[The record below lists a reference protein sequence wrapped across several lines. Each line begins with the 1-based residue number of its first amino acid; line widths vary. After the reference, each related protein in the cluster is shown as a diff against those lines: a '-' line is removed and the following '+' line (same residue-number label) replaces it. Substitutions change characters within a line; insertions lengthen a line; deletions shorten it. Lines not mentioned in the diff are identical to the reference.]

1 MKVKK
6 INWLL
11 MVIHL
16 VVGFGISAVLVLVGG
31 SSLPYEMADLM
42 VGMAVFGVILSA
54 LSLLIL
60 GALFYTVGKKQM
72 AGRLAA
78 EGFRCTSRFDSYN
91 AVVAIDAN
99 KGKIGLL
106 MRLNPFSVQIL

>member
-31 SSLPYEMADLM
+31 RSLPYEMADRRNRA
-42 VGMAVFGVILSA
+42 GKEC
-54 LSLLIL
+54 L
-60 GALFYTVGKKQM
+60 G
-72 AGRLAA
+72 
-78 EGFRCTSRFDSYN
+78 
-91 AVVAIDAN
+91 
-99 KGKIGLL
+99 
-106 MRLNPFSVQIL
+106 

>member
-31 SSLPYEMADLM
+31 RSLPYEMADLM
-42 VGMAVFGVILSA
+42 VGMAVFGLILSA

-60 GALFYTVGKKQM
+60 GALFYAVGKKQM
-72 AGRLAA
+72 ADRLAA

-106 MRLNPFSVQIL
+106 MRLMLS

>member
-60 GALFYTVGKKQM
+60 GALFYAVGKK
-72 AGRLAA
+72 R
-78 EGFRCTSRFDSYN
+78 
-91 AVVAIDAN
+91 
-99 KGKIGLL
+99 
-106 MRLNPFSVQIL
+106 NPFGGGQRWKGDNGRDKPGELPILPGWDEI